1 MPLSPTPA
9 ARAPPGG
16 IVFDVTTT
24 FHLQRLEKVT
34 DRWRAKAAATAVG
47 GAYNERAGGGDA
59 LDQLGT
65 ETVGRAFAQPVY
77 VRPPPADG
85 GAPGRCSE
93 RAPSLSSMKRASADG
108 EGSRGAAA
116 APAPTPSLF
125 EGLKLSGGGAL
136 FARLDVLPAPTRP
149 MPPPS
154 AGAQLAALPSAQ
166 PPVSAATGGEATAR
180 TPTAG
185 LGGDARTQGTR
196 AGEAARPL
204 GQSGPA
210 VGPGLFSTVAIG
222 QSAIGRQG
230 TAELKFGPGLFAG
243 LERNRADGA
252 SLGEGAVLAAPVSAE
267 GESALR
273 ESPGEGKSPGE
284 GGEFGR
290 VREGLAVAVM
300 ATFRESSGASRGQ
313 APSQSKQGV
322 ADTVRSD
329 SQLTSDGSG
338 LGRGLV
344 RGLDGG
350 LGGAAGPMSAPL
362 FAGLSLAASVPEAVN
377 APGLSKVHGLFST
390 PGLSDTSRLSDTSGL
405 SDTFRLSDISGL
417 SDTFGPCN
425 ALFAD
430 LRLVGESAS
439 ATRLTGQSTAA
450 SALFNGLSLAGTC
463 LVGESASAPRLTGQ
477 LKEAA
482 LFDGLSL
489 AGACLVQN
497 QSSAPLARGE
507 AQSGGAARCLARD
520 DAERAARAE
529 LKETALFDG
538 QALAGTCLVGESA
551 STPRLTGQTKEAALF
566 DGLALAEATG
576 AGFLSSTGVGFL
588 SDDANPLAFPAE
600 SPKVP
605 GLRPDSLVGPR
616 APPGPPEQPEGGQ
629 GLQWMANA
637 SEFELLA
644 VHYSS
649 RHEAADADGFADCGF
664 GDGFADGYGQEGRGS
679 ESEVDPADSATAA
692 ALASR
697 ARSYRS
703 RQREVELLEADAD
716 VIGKQASSLSD
727 RRRALF
733 NELGRAQ
740 MAAAAADLKV
750 ESCVARK
757 REAVLARRFKEA
769 AAAAKEEQISHE
781 ATKGPRDALAAAVL
795 MHCEADRAVRE
806 VEAHQAALLERIAAA
821 AVMR

>member
-463 LVGESASAPRLTGQ
+463 LVGESAS
-477 LKEAA
+477 
-482 LFDGLSL
+482 
-489 AGACLVQN
+489 
-497 QSSAPLARGE
+497 
-507 AQSGGAARCLARD
+507 
-520 DAERAARAE
+520 
-529 LKETALFDG
+529 
-538 QALAGTCLVGESA
+538 
-551 STPRLTGQTKEAALF
+551 TPRLTGQTKEAALF

-649 RHEAADADGFADCGF
+649 RHEADADGFADCGF
-664 GDGFADGYGQEGRGS
+664 GDGFADGYGQGRGS